1 MRLAIINDY
10 QSLARETAAWDS
22 LPPEIE
28 VDVFEG
34 RLTDSAEAARLLE
47 PYDIVITAREETRFD
62 RALVE
67 QLPNLKLLV
76 THGQRN
82 AALDLDALT
91 AQGVTVT
98 GTGYGFPNGTVETA
112 WGLILSLAKHIPLED
127 RGVREGK
134 WGLDLPRGLTGKT
147 LGVLGLGRL
156 GGGVARVGR
165 ALDMNVIAWS
175 QNLTDE
181 RCAEMGV
188 TRVDKDALFER
199 SDVLSI
205 HVVLGDRTRG
215 LVGAREF
222 GLMKPTTWLIN
233 TSRGPIVDETA
244 LIEALETN
252 RIAGAGL
259 DVYDVEPLP
268 ADHKLRSLPNTV
280 LTPHIGGRT
289 YENFATRYQD
299 SLENVLAWLDGQ
311 PVRVIAAPD

>member
-10 QSLARETAAWDS
+10 QKLAIETAAWNQ
-22 LPPEIE
+22 LPADIEIE
-28 VDVFEG
+28 VFQD
-34 RLTDSAEAARLLE
+34 RLSDGAEAARRLA
-47 PYDIVITAREETRFD
+47 PYDIVVTAREETRFD
-62 RALVE
+62 RTLVE

-91 AQGVTVT
+91 EHGV
-98 GTGYGFPNGTVETA
+98 TVETA

-156 GGGVARVGR
+156 GGGVAKVGL
-165 ALDMNVIAWS
+165 ALDMEVIAWR
-175 QNLTDE
+175 QNLTDA
-181 RCAEMGV
+181 RCAELGV
-188 TRVDKDALFER
+188 IRVDKDALFER
-199 SDVLSI
+199 SDVVSV

-215 LVGAREF
+215 LVGAREI
-222 GLMKPTTWLIN
+222 GLMKPTAWLIN
-233 TSRGPIVDETA
+233 TSRGPIVDEAA

-268 ADHKLRSLPNTV
+268 ADHKLRTLPNTV

-289 YENFATRYQD
+289 YENFAARYQE
-299 SLENVLAWLDGQ
+299 SLEDVLAWLDGN
-311 PVRVIAAPD
+311 PIRVIAAPD